1 MSRKRY
7 PRRGDLLPWF
17 TEDHGTLPEWYLQ
30 DCREFFKSIDQ
41 VGRQRPWIEP
51 TPQRSEE

>member
-1 MSRKRY
+1 MSKKQS

-41 VGRQRPWIEP
+41 VGRKRPWL
-51 TPQRSEE
+51 EEKPE

>member
-1 MSRKRY
+1 MTKKRY

-51 TPQRSEE
+51 DPQRSGE